1 MKKIM
6 SIFSVVLFAFALTLS
21 SCDESNADK
30 ASECSSGDDAAANV
44 CANTGEACLSDHS
57 CCVTEKEE
65 EVSHTHGDEEHSHV
79 GGDEDHSHDEV
90 SHTHG
95 DEEHSHEGGNEEHS
109 HDEPKE

>member
-6 SIFSVVLFAFALTLS
+6 SIFGVMLFAFALTLT
-21 SCDESNADK
+21 SCGDS
-30 ASECSSGDDAAANV
+30 ASTDSEVTVCS
-44 CANTGEACLSDHS
+44 NTGEACLDDHS